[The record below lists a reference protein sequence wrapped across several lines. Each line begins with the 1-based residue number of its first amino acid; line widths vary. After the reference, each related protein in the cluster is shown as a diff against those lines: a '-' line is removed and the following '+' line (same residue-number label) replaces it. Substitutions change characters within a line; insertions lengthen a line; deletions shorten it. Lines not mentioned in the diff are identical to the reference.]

1 MKTALLISALLAA
14 APAPAPADP
23 LAAAP
28 APARA
33 EAVLAAFG
41 ASLVEDA
48 DGLAAAGVRP
58 DSPAADAGLRPADR
72 VLRAAQAAAGTR
84 SEASAALRAVGPESR
99 ESLVVRRG
107 LAALPLIG
115 APIPPPLD
123 FSRGARD
130 LSAREWALARAR
142 GAKGSAQARDEVAET
157 TPLDW
162 TLRADQALWVRFPAG
177 LPSDLKKGAVV
188 EAEAAA
194 ALTTDGSLDFLA
206 VPSKSPVWARVA
218 EASDDGAVR
227 SVRLVF
233 FKMRPAGAGVYP
245 ILGAATALAGVEA
258 PDLSRVSAG
267 GTLVVAAPLPPSEGK
282 QRRGPDILL
291 GADAR
296 LRVRLLE
303 PVTIVEP
310 PSWWRAGPGLWIKTV
325 EADGRRRF
333 EITHSVAGR
342 AAEAAGLKPGDV
354 LDAVAGRP
362 AERLNFADALDALY
376 GAPGSTVRVSVLR
389 EGKSVALD
397 LKRGVRFEQGAATP
411 LAPPFE
417 AR

>member
-1 MKTALLISALLAA
+1 MKTALLFAALLAA
-14 APAPAPADP
+14 ALAPASA
-23 LAAAP
+23 AAAP
-28 APARA
+28 PRG

-58 DSPAADAGLRPADR
+58 DSPAAAAGLRPADR
-72 VLRAAQAAAGTR
+72 ILRAAQAAARTR
-84 SEASAALRAVGPESR
+84 AEAAAALRAVGPESR

-107 LAALPLIG
+107 LAALPLID
-115 APIPPPLD
+115 AQSPQPLD

-130 LSAREWALARAR
+130 LSAREWTLAQAR
-142 GAKGSAQARDEVAET
+142 GAQGSAQARDEVAEEA
-157 TPLDW
+157 PLDW

-177 LPSDLKKGAVV
+177 LPSGLKKGAVV
-188 EAEAAA
+188 AAETAA

-218 EASDDGAVR
+218 EAADDGAVR
-227 SVRLVF
+227 SVRLLF

-267 GTLVVAAPLPPSEGK
+267 GTLVVAAPLPSSEGGK
-282 QRRGPDILL
+282 HRGPDLL
-291 GADAR
+291 LDEDAR

-303 PVTIVEP
+303 PITIVEP

-333 EITHSVAGR
+333 EITHAIAGR

-354 LDAVAGRP
+354 LDAVAGRST
-362 AERLNFADALDALY
+362 ERLNFADALDALY

-397 LKRGVRFEQGAATP
+397 LQRGVRFEKGAATP